1 MLMKTSDRLVTLV
14 LLLATP
20 AARWLELK
28 TQLDADGL
36 PTGGFPYLVPLLAS
50 AASIFLYSARRLP
63 ARDTVT
69 ADFGGI
75 FRFDGQLALA
85 AGVGGAFLLVV
96 SAALRVL
103 LYGGGMLDTLLAVFL
118 ALSGA
123 AFLYVLIAVRRG
135 GSFLPVVLLVPV
147 CCLVVELISA
157 YRANARESALL
168 RVYVL
173 ILLLAA
179 LCLAALY
186 LAAFAYRCGAPR
198 SFAFVSHMAIV
209 LTAAGC
215 ADFFLARRFDA
226 LIACLGALALLFA
239 FLEAAGDFEG

>member
-1 MLMKTSDRLVTLV
+1 MKTSDRLVTLV
-14 LLLATP
+14 LLLAAP

-36 PTGGFPYLVPLLAS
+36 PTGGIPYLVPPLAA

-75 FRFDGQLALA
+75 FRFDGQLTLTA
-85 AGVGGAFLLVV
+85 AVMGAFLLFA
-96 SAALRVL
+96 SAALRFVYHGSGRL
-103 LYGGGMLDTLLAVFL
+103 NLLLALFL

-123 AFLYVLIAVRRG
+123 ALLYVLVALRRRCA
-135 GSFLPVVLLVPV
+135 FLPAALLVPV
-147 CCLVVELISA
+147 CFLVVQLIIT
-157 YRANARESALL
+157 YRANARESVLL
-168 RVYVL
+168 HFYVEL
-173 ILLLAA
+173 LLLAA

-186 LAAFAYRCGAPR
+186 LSAFAYRCGSPR
-198 SFAFVSHMAIV
+198 RFAFMARMA
-209 LTAAGC
+209 LTLAGGC
-215 ADFFLARRFDA
+215 CTDLFLAGRYDDLA
-226 LIACLGALALLFA
+226 ACLGALVLLIA